1 MKSEPLGADAE
12 RKYFLRADQL
22 IVLCTRVGEILLRG
36 LGEGDE
42 RRGGWECLRRVIMT
56 GAGIERRRWSVLR
69 GYQVIGYLCGAQS
82 PFGSCW
88 FFTTDC
94 KAGRIVAVSFDCL
107 LPTWLASQQRFST
120 CGSRHPPPTHTYT
133 QESHIRYPCYDS

>member
-42 RRGGWECLRRVIMT
+42 RRGG
-56 GAGIERRRWSVLR
+56 
-69 GYQVIGYLCGAQS
+69 
-82 PFGSCW
+82 
-88 FFTTDC
+88 
-94 KAGRIVAVSFDCL
+94 
-107 LPTWLASQQRFST
+107 
-120 CGSRHPPPTHTYT
+120 
-133 QESHIRYPCYDS
+133 